1 MAEIKKKTTDKK
13 ENENLEIEE
22 RAVREEKRMI
32 QQALGM
38 IETRGFV
45 AAIEAADTML
55 KAANVDL
62 VGTEKIGS
70 GLDCISRIK
79 EISKGWD
86 VPEYRLLKGV
96 IDIEKWPDISMEDII
111 SYIKEQPREVLKE
124 ILHHVIESL

>member
-1 MAEIKKKTTDKK
+1 MKNIWK
-13 ENENLEIEE
+13 ENTGAGTGRCTMEE
-22 RAVREEKRMI
+22 TKVILAKNVE
-32 QQALGM
+32 
-38 IETRGFV
+38 
-45 AAIEAADTML
+45 EAAKRIATS
-55 KAANVDL
+55 KKYYEEEV
-62 VGTEKIGS
+62 EKIGS

-124 ILHHVIESL
+124 ILHQEDYQI

>member
-1 MAEIKKKTTDKK
+1 MKNIWK
-13 ENENLEIEE
+13 ENTGAGTGRCTMEE
-22 RAVREEKRMI
+22 TKVILAKNVKECREGKGLNVE
-32 QQALGM
+32 
-38 IETRGFV
+38 
-45 AAIEAADTML
+45 EAAKRIATS
-55 KAANVDL
+55 KKYYEEEV
-62 VGTEKIGS
+62 EKIGS